1 MSKITGKKRSCF
13 EITSV
18 TPAQKSEPEAGGIV
32 VGDGSERLDDPQ
44 EPRTDPR
51 SPGGCDR
58 ISPDDT
64 WNNVGENQEGQL
76 PFTSPFIGGISMK
89 STSSG
94 RNTPHNV
101 GGSVPFVP
109 SSHIV
114 TSATAVIT
122 SMSHTAPS
130 NSCSSR
136 FRVIKLDH
144 SNGEPFR
151 RGRWTCT
158 EFYVKESDSGVHR
171 TVDSLKSSPS
181 IDHSVDRDSGLGATC
196 NSIVGSSAFPAQA
209 LENSIDSGYSVS
221 AGYHTHSQAPE
232 SLQQGYSL
240 SPHIGSGASAF
251 QPTGTPQTFIPD
263 SLNGV
268 HHSAIIPPASLP
280 QQFAYSP
287 LPSQQH
293 FGSSTQNLPITSSS
307 IGSTS
312 QVSSPQ
318 FTLAGPGAQGPS
330 GDVSFMHQV
339 ANASVVAPVISGS
352 TQQQPSGGAGS
363 APAPSATAVSIHS
376 GGQNVPATVP
386 STTSVP
392 PGVSSQAPGVAGLI
406 QLQGAGA
413 EPWGLPSFC
422 RPLMSLEAVNAL
434 FPSLFTLLML
444 QSVFHSHHCLCFGSL
459 TVQCER
465 SKGLGNAYSHI
476 FHELNARVQ
485 QQVVVNANVSIHS
498 SRFRRSGPDHFSA
511 KKTQQIVFQSRS
523 SGTNALH
530 ILDHPYSFIFTIPG
544 FLLLFVFTVR
554 HKCRN
559 PSTTFYQTFRLSRL
573 RGSKPIKDS
582 ASGAN
587 VVAIDNKIEQAMDLV
602 KSHLMYAVREEV
614 EVLKEQIKELYER
627 NSVLERENAVL
638 KSLANTHQLSQLSNQ
653 LSCLSSPQLQLHQ
666 PPFIKNS
673 THSLVHHEGSQG
685 VSYQPNITSA

>member
-1 MSKITGKKRSCF
+1 MSKITGKKKSCF

-18 TPAQKSEPEAGGIV
+18 TPAQVGGSV
-32 VGDGSERLDDPQ
+32 TGDGSERLDDPQ
-44 EPRTDPR
+44 DLVDAGTLSE
-51 SPGGCDR
+51 
-58 ISPDDT
+58 DT
-64 WNNVGENQEGQL
+64 LNNAGENQEGQL
-76 PFTSPFIGGISMK
+76 PITSPDNGGSSIK

-94 RNTPHNV
+94 RNIPHNA

-109 SSHIV
+109 SSNIV

-181 IDHSVDRDSGLGATC
+181 IDHNLDSGLGATC
-196 NSIVGSSAFPAQA
+196 NSVVNSSAFHAQA
-209 LENSIDSGYSVS
+209 LENSTDSGYSVS
-221 AGYHTHSQAPE
+221 TGHHTHSQAPE
-232 SLQQGYSL
+232 SLQQGYGL
-240 SPHIGSGASAF
+240 SPQIGSGASAF
-251 QPTGTPQTFIPD
+251 QPTGYAAAASQQSKQAQVNMSPGTPQTFIPD
-263 SLNGV
+263 SLSGV
-268 HHSAIIPPASLP
+268 HHGASIPPASHP
-280 QQFAYSP
+280 QQFVYSP
-287 LPSQQH
+287 HPSQLQ
-293 FGSSTQNLPITSSS
+293 FGSSAQNHPITSSM
-307 IGSTS
+307 GSTS

-318 FTLAGPGAQGPS
+318 FTLAGPGTQGLG
-330 GDVSFMHQV
+330 GDVVSTPGFMQQV
-339 ANASVVAPVISGS
+339 GNASVMAPVISGS
-352 TQQQPSGGAGS
+352 TQQQPSGGASS
-363 APAPSATAVSIHS
+363 ASATTSSIHS

-386 STTSVP
+386 SATSVL
-392 PGVSSQAPGVAGLI
+392 PGVSNQAPGVAGLI
-406 QLQGAGA
+406 QLQGAYGGVVNPAEDGWQMPEALPQQSVGA
-413 EPWGLPSFC
+413 RAVKDCVTSPIGEGL
-422 RPLMSLEAVNAL
+422 SLSSPAVNS
-434 FPSLFTLLML
+434 F
-444 QSVFHSHHCLCFGSL
+444 FGIQI
-459 TVQCER
+459 TM
-465 SKGLGNAYSHI
+465 NAD
-476 FHELNARVQ
+476 
-485 QQVVVNANVSIHS
+485 
-498 SRFRRSGPDHFSA
+498 GD
-511 KKTQQIVFQSRS
+511 
-523 SGTNALH
+523 G
-530 ILDHPYSFIFTIPG
+530 
-544 FLLLFVFTVR
+544 
-554 HKCRN
+554 
-559 PSTTFYQTFRLSRL
+559 
-573 RGSKPIKDS
+573 
-582 ASGAN
+582 ASGAS

-638 KSLANTHQLSQLSNQ
+638 KSLANTQQLSQLSSQ

>member
-251 QPTGTPQTFIPD
+251 QPTGYAATAAASQQSKQAQVTMSPGTPQTFIPD

-406 QLQGAGA
+406 QLQGAYGRVVNPA
-413 EPWGLPSFC
+413 EDGWKMTEALPQ
-422 RPLMSLEAVNAL
+422 
-434 FPSLFTLLML
+434 
-444 QSVFHSHHCLCFGSL
+444 QSVGVGAVKDHVQSPIGEGLSL
-459 TVQCER
+459 T
-465 SKGLGNAYSHI
+465 SPG
-476 FHELNARVQ
+476 
-485 QQVVVNANVSIHS
+485 VNSFFGI
-498 SRFRRSGPDHFSA
+498 
-511 KKTQQIVFQSRS
+511 QITMNED
-523 SGTNALH
+523 G
-530 ILDHPYSFIFTIPG
+530 DG
-544 FLLLFVFTVR
+544 
-554 HKCRN
+554 
-559 PSTTFYQTFRLSRL
+559 
-573 RGSKPIKDS
+573 